1 MENVKQL
8 MRKRAEYK
16 QELEL
21 EKEKYNHLQE
31 KIENVVSIEEFDK
44 IDNEINRTVEKIAK
58 IERVLENFGKNE
70 EKIIET
76 IREQKNK
83 EWAQEE
89 EILEKNYKKL
99 NKEFLKFMA
108 KVEQIAAATE
118 TEIQNI
124 EKPLEKEFQTLR
136 SENKIG
142 KFDFMRM
149 QIHKIE
155 SAKRYFEGAYTDLVF
170 QEMKEIEEKK
180 S

>member
-16 QELEL
+16 QELQL
-21 EKEKYNHLQE
+21 ENEKYDHLQE
-31 KIENVVSIEEFDK
+31 KIEDVVSIEEFEK
-44 IDNEINRTVEKIAK
+44 IDDELNQTVKKIAK

-76 IREQKNK
+76 IREQKNR

-99 NKEFLKFMA
+99 NKEFLKFMGIVD
-108 KVEQIAAATE
+108 KIATE
-118 TEIQNI
+118 TEKEIQKI

-149 QIHKIE
+149 QKHKIE
-155 SAKRYFEGAYTDLVF
+155 SAKRYFEGAYNDLAF
-170 QEMKEIEEKK
+170 QELKEIEEK